1 MDFHNMRQMRRGV
14 AVFLAATAPLP
25 ALAAL
30 GVSAAAPSLQAG
42 GPVFLGGIALA
53 SVVYAGVV
61 GWWLG
66 ARIEAPLRRWVDIS
80 EQVYMKQAFVDDLV
94 FTNHKGALGKLAR
107 FAQISRDWIRDRNQ
121 EAKDN
126 AEAVKTAEAARKVQ
140 EDAAAVKAGEQA
152 QVVRALA
159 GALAD
164 VAAGKLATRV
174 TDDFPGDYQQLKVD
188 FNDALAKLQEAMR
201 GLKTS
206 ASGIRAGTEE
216 ISQSAEDL
224 SRRTESQAASL
235 EETAAALDHITQTV
249 RKTADG
255 AAEASSVTLTAK
267 SEAEQSGQVV
277 RDAVDAMSEIERSA
291 QQISQIIGV
300 IDEIAFQTNLLALN
314 AGVEAARA
322 GDAGRGFAVV
332 ASEVRALAQRSAG
345 AAKEIKALISTSTAQ
360 VNNGVQ
366 LVGQTGQALDR
377 IVTKVAEINQLVA
390 EIASSAKEQA
400 LGLHEVNAS
409 INQMDH
415 VTQQN
420 AAMVE
425 ETTAACVALA
435 SEAQQL
441 SAMIGRF
448 DIGQSAA
455 DEGPAAAPVRAPA
468 WTRRSRAVRVAGGGT
483 VTPAIDADGWEEF

>member
-1 MDFHNMRQMRRGV
+1 MDFHNMRDMRRGL
-14 AVFLAATAPLP
+14 AAFLALAGPAPTLVV
-25 ALAAL
+25 LAAWFATPL
-30 GVSAAAPSLQAG
+30 RAAPTPWMLGGLAAG
-42 GPVFLGGIALA
+42 GF
-53 SVVYAGVV
+53 VYAAIL

-66 ARIEAPLRRWVDIS
+66 VKIDGPLRMWVSIH
-80 EQVYMKQAFVDDLV
+80 ETVVIKRQFLDDLV
-94 FTNHKGALGKLAR
+94 FTKHKGAIGDLAR
-107 FAQISRDWIRDRNQ
+107 FSQISRDWLADRARAA
-121 EAKDN
+121 EAN
-126 AEAVKTAEAARKVQ
+126 AEALKVAEEARRVQ
-140 EDAAAVKAGEQA
+140 EEAAAVKAREQA
-152 QVVRALA
+152 TVVSALA
-159 GALAD
+159 TALSD

-174 TDDFPGDYQQLKVD
+174 SDDFPGDYQQLKID

-255 AAEASSVTLTAK
+255 AAEASSVTLVAK
-267 SEAEQSGQVV
+267 SDAEQSGQVV
-277 RDAVDAMSEIERSA
+277 RDAVSAMSEIERSA

-322 GDAGRGFAVV
+322 GEAGRGFAVV

-345 AAKEIKALISTSTAQ
+345 AAKEIKALISTSTNQ

-377 IVTKVAEINQLVA
+377 IVTKVADINQLVA
-390 EIASSAKEQA
+390 EIAASAKEQA
-400 LGLHEVNAS
+400 LGLHEVNSS

-420 AAMVE
+420 AAMVQ

-448 DIGQSAA
+448 DIGETEAVERHA
-455 DEGPAAAPVRAPA
+455 TPVASAPA
-468 WTRRSRAVRVAGGGT
+468 WTRRSRAVRVAGGGS
-483 VTPAIDADGWEEF
+483 VTPAVDADGWEEF

>member
-14 AVFLAATAPLP
+14 AFFLAATAPVP
-25 ALAAL
+25 AL
-30 GVSAAAPSLQAG
+30 
-42 GPVFLGGIALA
+42 IALA
-53 SVVYAGVV
+53 VWFAGPLQDMPAPWLLGGAAIGSLVYAGAL

-66 ARIEAPLRRWVDIS
+66 GRIEGPLRQWVEIT
-80 EQVYMKQAFVDDLV
+80 EKVYMKQEFVEDLL
-94 FTNHKGALGKLAR
+94 FTNHKGLLGKLAR
-107 FAQISRDWIRDRNQ
+107 FAGISRDWLADRAR
-121 EAKDN
+121 EAKEN
-126 AEAVKTAEAARKVQ
+126 AQAVKVAEEARRVQEEAAT
-140 EDAAAVKAGEQA
+140 VKAREQA
-152 QVVRALA
+152 TVVAALA
-159 GALAD
+159 GVLSD
-164 VAAGKLATRV
+164 VARGNLTCRV
-174 TDDFPGDYQQLKVD
+174 TEDFPGDYQQLKDD
-188 FNDALAKLQEAMR
+188 FNAALEQLQEAMR

-224 SRRTESQAASL
+224 SRRTEGQAASL

-255 AAEASSVTLTAK
+255 AAEASSVVLTAK
-267 SEAEQSGQVV
+267 SDAEQSGQVV
-277 RDAVDAMSEIERSA
+277 RDAVSAMSEIERSA

-322 GDAGRGFAVV
+322 GEAGRGFAVV

-345 AAKEIKALISTSTAQ
+345 AAKEIKALISTSTSQ

-377 IVTKVAEINQLVA
+377 IVTKVGEINQLVA
-390 EIASSAKEQA
+390 DIAGSAKEQA
-400 LGLHEVNAS
+400 LGLHEINSS

-420 AAMVE
+420 AAMVQ

-441 SAMIGRF
+441 SEMIGRF
-448 DIGQSAA
+448 DIGATEPLRSR
-455 DEGPAAAPVRAPA
+455 APQPGPA
-468 WTRRSRAVRVAGGGT
+468 WTRRSRAVRVAGGGAAAAA
-483 VTPAIDADGWEEF
+483 PDADGWEEF

>member
-1 MDFHNMRQMRRGV
+1 MDFHNLRSMRRGV
-14 AVFLAATAPLP
+14 ALFLAATAPLP

-30 GVSAAAPSLQAG
+30 GVTTAIGPAPQAWL
-42 GPVFLGGIALA
+42 LGGLA
-53 SVVYAGVV
+53 AGYAAYAGLV
-61 GWWLG
+61 GWWLAG
-66 ARIEAPLRRWVDIS
+66 RIENPLRQWVEIS
-80 EQVYMKQAFVDDLV
+80 EQVYMKQAWVDDLV

-107 FAQISRDWIRDRNQ
+107 FGQISRDWIADRNR
-121 EAKDN
+121 EAKEN
-126 AEAVKTAEAARKVQ
+126 AQAVKVAEEARAVQ
-140 EDAAAVKAGEQA
+140 EQASAVKAREQA
-152 QVVRALA
+152 QVVAALA
-159 GALAD
+159 AALSD
-164 VAAGKLATRV
+164 VAGGKLATRV
-174 TDDFPGDYQQLKVD
+174 EDAFPSDYQQLKDD
-188 FNDALAKLQEAMR
+188 FNAALEKLQEAMS

-267 SEAEQSGQVV
+267 SDAEQSGQVV
-277 RDAVDAMSEIERSA
+277 RDAVAAMSEIERSA
-291 QQISQIIGV
+291 QQINQIIGV

-322 GDAGRGFAVV
+322 GEAGRGFAVV

-366 LVGQTGQALDR
+366 LVGETGQALER
-377 IVTKVAEINQLVA
+377 IVAKVGEINQLVA
-390 EIASSAKEQA
+390 VIAGSAKEQA
-400 LGLHEVNAS
+400 LGLHEINAS

-415 VTQQN
+415 TTQQN

-435 SEAQQL
+435 AEAQQL

-448 DIGQSAA
+448 DIGEA
-455 DEGPAAAPVRAPA
+455 DSESPARATPVPYVA
-468 WTRRSRAVRVAGGGT
+468 RRSRTLRVAGGGAA
-483 VTPAIDADGWEEF
+483 VAPVVDADGWEEF